1 MKTRADHVDFIR
13 RNGPEVAAL
22 AWERHEEK
30 GRGMVCVIAEEHNEV
45 LGTVPY
51 DFLPATDAPKI
62 IHPWEGSKEQGMVEG
77 YDPATELVI
86 CVIRKGEGGRTEIDS
101 YRIRPRPT
109 PPEAAERA

>member
-22 AWERHEEK
+22 AWERYEEK
-30 GRGMVCVIAEEHNEV
+30 GRGMVCVIADEHNEV

-62 IHPWEGSKEQGMVEG
+62 VQPWGDRGSRGWWR
-77 YDPATELVI
+77 ATT
-86 CVIRKGEGGRTEIDS
+86 RRRSWSSASSGRV
-101 YRIRPRPT
+101 RAGAPRSTATGSDRAPL
-109 PPEAAERA
+109 PERA